1 MDYYLSD
8 AYIYRQS
15 RHRPWDQRNDPIMV
29 GNLPLKRQEYLRGV
43 LSRAAGGA
51 DNYECEHRITARD
64 LENLQV
70 LLHLEGQEECEII
83 LAGGSRFLWRGHQQ
97 TPFHEEIR
105 GHWEQFAEVLG
116 GNDQLE
122 GFEIY
127 DIHLPPAPFFTD
139 KIVPNLQKSS
149 LLRLDLVNCNLGSS
163 EFQGVAQLLKKIP
176 NLISLGLSRS
186 KIKEVDDARAL
197 SSAISKHKVL
207 SFVDLSQ
214 CGLGES
220 DEILSLLLKGEK
232 KLNGL
237 DLSGNGFGP
246 KSLALIANFLS
257 THKTITILNLGNN
270 SFDDESVKTF
280 KNAVGKNKTLEE
292 LSLASTNIT
301 LSTKTQRS
309 LVLNDKLLHVDLSG
323 NKLQTNGTKLMIKHL
338 KKNPPLSILTLVG
351 CSLSSKSAEGLCNA
365 LKRNTNLAHLDL
377 RGNNFNSKAV
387 PFFVDALRNNSTL
400 LTLNMSSN
408 NMKIMERKNLIRR
421 ALCDPTSLQ
430 TIAESNHTCLVTL
443 NKGNNGNFSTNEN
456 EFRNINAL
464 ENEGQKIRYKVIA
477 SLFTLKTIKF
487 DPLYF
492 QNTPLEL
499 MPRLL
504 ELVQQELGCGK
515 YGREVWKQRVCAK
528 GSNPCLTRVYEVVHG
543 WSMLPSL
550 FAVSYSSFL

>member
-1 MDYYLSD
+1 M
-8 AYIYRQS
+8 
-15 RHRPWDQRNDPIMV
+15 
-29 GNLPLKRQEYLRGV
+29 
-43 LSRAAGGA
+43 
-51 DNYECEHRITARD
+51 
-64 LENLQV
+64 
-70 LLHLEGQEECEII
+70 
-83 LAGGSRFLWRGHQQ
+83 
-97 TPFHEEIR
+97 
-105 GHWEQFAEVLG
+105 
-116 GNDQLE
+116 
-122 GFEIY
+122 
-127 DIHLPPAPFFTD
+127 
-139 KIVPNLQKSS
+139 
-149 LLRLDLVNCNLGSS
+149 
-163 EFQGVAQLLKKIP
+163 
-176 NLISLGLSRS
+176 
-186 KIKEVDDARAL
+186 
-197 SSAISKHKVL
+197 
-207 SFVDLSQ
+207 
-214 CGLGES
+214 
-220 DEILSLLLKGEK
+220 
-232 KLNGL
+232 NGL

-309 LVLNDKLLHVDLSG
+309 LLLNDKLLHVDLSG

-443 NKGNNGNFSTNEN
+443 NKGNNGW
-456 EFRNINAL
+456 
-464 ENEGQKIRYKVIA
+464 V
-477 SLFTLKTIKF
+477 
-487 DPLYF
+487 
-492 QNTPLEL
+492 L
-499 MPRLL
+499 M
-504 ELVQQELGCGK
+504 V
-515 YGREVWKQRVCAK
+515 
-528 GSNPCLTRVYEVVHG
+528 
-543 WSMLPSL
+543 
-550 FAVSYSSFL
+550 